1 MRFLLDEDRFEST
14 LQHMACS
21 RVPAVVPRKTDE
33 EMQGLPRASY
43 GPITLATLI
52 DPGL

>member
-14 LQHMACS
+14 LQHMACLH
-21 RVPAVVPRKTDE
+21 VPAAVPRKTDE
-33 EMQGLPRASY
+33 EMQGLQRASY
-43 GPITLATLI
+43 APITLAILI